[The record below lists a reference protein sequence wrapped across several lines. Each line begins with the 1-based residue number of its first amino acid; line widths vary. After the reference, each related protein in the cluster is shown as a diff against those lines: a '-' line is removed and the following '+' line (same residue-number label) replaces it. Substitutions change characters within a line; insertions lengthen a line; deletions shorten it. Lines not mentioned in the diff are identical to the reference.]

1 MFMVL
6 YYKSKSKL
14 LLVDSKFDEE
24 KEEKKNEA
32 LATFDIICLDN
43 SEKSNLNSY
52 IKPYAGR

>member
-1 MFMVL
+1 MVL

-32 LATFDIICLDN
+32 LATFDMVCFDN
-43 SEKSNLNSY
+43 SEN
-52 IKPYAGR
+52 PT